1 MLKKI
6 LLLFIILTSIAF
18 YDLIFVPAAIKKA
31 LEMAAPLIML
41 VFIIL
46 SIVYDDSYRF
56 NKKFSI
62 EISLVFVAVFLSM
75 FGAYFF
81 HGQGFTITFLTQR
94 VMYMYLLY
102 YLLHV
107 LKPKPE
113 DFISLFVTLG
123 IIYAFVYII
132 QTVIYPKKIVDVRI
146 FTERGTLR
154 IFISGIGYAF
164 LAYLVSVT
172 KFIRTYNWKYF
183 FIALL
188 MLTVFILLGTRQLI
202 GATGLITILIVLFS
216 KKVKSRPL
224 TIFIMAL
231 GAVPAYFLFKDIFIA
246 LIELS
251 QKQAGSSEENIRVRA
266 AMFFLFEFFPNKLSY
281 IIGNGAASNNSAYGL
296 RVTHYKEAFGFF
308 QSDIGIIGEYT
319 KYGILIVITQLIIY
333 GRILFLRL
341 PIHLEFLKFQIM
353 VTVLTMFTGAGSFTT
368 ADNIVII
375 CIILYMIDVH
385 FDTLKFVK
393 SADP

>member
-1 MLKKI
+1 
-6 LLLFIILTSIAF
+6 
-18 YDLIFVPAAIKKA
+18 VPAAIKKA